1 MFSTQLLTRESDMTE
16 RSTITAVTTQ
26 TSSRKFTDIPSRFFR
41 FMKRWPVI
49 PAVILFVIVIS
60 AVFAPLLA
68 PYEPQ
73 KGDLRARNIPPVWL
87 DGGDSA
93 HWLGTDNLGRDMY
106 TRMLYGARISLFV
119 AAVAVT
125 FGLIAGTTTGIVAG
139 YYGGMVDEIL
149 MRLVD
154 LWSSLPFLLIALIV
168 AISVGPS
175 LGMVMALLALSS
187 WSAGSRNIRGEVL
200 SLRGREYVQMSRVM
214 NASDFRIIMRH
225 LLPNVMHVVIVIT
238 TLRTGSMIIAEA
250 GLSFLGVGVPAS
262 VPTWGLMI
270 AQGQKFLTSTWWMS
284 IMPGVAIFLIVMSFN
299 FLGDWLRDRFD
310 PRLSQLD

>member
-1 MFSTQLLTRESDMTE
+1 MTSQPLVAQSTFIRVV
-16 RSTITAVTTQ
+16 AVPMQ
-26 TSSRKFTDIPSRFFR
+26 VFR
-41 FMKRWPVI
+41 FTKRWPII
-49 PAVILFVIVIS
+49 PAVIMFLIVFG
-60 AVFAPLLA
+60 AVFAPVIA
-68 PYEPQ
+68 PFEPQ

-87 DGGDSA
+87 DGGDST
-93 HWLGTDNLGRDMY
+93 HWLGTDNLGRDVY
-106 TRMLYGARISLFV
+106 SRMLYGARISLFV
-119 AAVAVT
+119 AAVAVA
-125 FGLIAGTTTGIVAG
+125 FGLVMGTLTGVVAG
-139 YYGGMVDEIL
+139 YYGGMVYEVL

-175 LGMVMALLALSS
+175 LGMVIALLAVSS

-200 SLRGREYVQMSRVM
+200 SLRNREYVQMARVM
-214 NASDFRIIMRH
+214 NASDIRIILRH

-270 AQGQKFLTSTWWMS
+270 DQGHKFLTTTWWMS
-284 IMPGVAIFLIVMSFN
+284 IAPGVAIFLIVLSFN

-310 PRLSQLD
+310 PRLNQLD

>member
-1 MFSTQLLTRESDMTE
+1 
-16 RSTITAVTTQ
+16 
-26 TSSRKFTDIPSRFFR
+26 
-41 FMKRWPVI
+41 MKRWPVI
-49 PAVILFVIVIS
+49 PAVIMFVIVIG

-87 DGGDSA
+87 EGGESA

-106 TRMLYGARISLFV
+106 SRMLYGARISLFV
-119 AAVAVT
+119 AAVAVI

-214 NASDFRIIMRH
+214 NASDVRIIVRH

-284 IMPGVAIFLIVMSFN
+284 IMPGVAIFLIVLSFN

-310 PRLSQLD
+310 PRLNQLD

>member
-1 MFSTQLLTRESDMTE
+1 MTE
-16 RSTITAVTTQ
+16 QSLSQ
-26 TSSRKFTDIPSRFFR
+26 SQSSPAIRILSFLGAGYQFT
-41 FMKRWPVI
+41 KRWPII
-49 PAVILFVIVIS
+49 PVTILILILFGAI
-60 AVFAPLLA
+60 FAPIVA
-68 PYEPQ
+68 PHEPH
-73 KGDLRARNIPPVWL
+73 KGNLRARNIPPSWL
-87 DGGDSA
+87 DGGVTT
-93 HWLGTDNLGRDMY
+93 HLLGTDNLGRDMFS
-106 TRMLYGARISLFV
+106 RLLYGARISLFV
-119 AAVAVT
+119 AGVAVS
-125 FGLIAGTTTGIVAG
+125 FGLVAGTLTGVVAG
-139 YYGGMVDEIL
+139 YFGGIVDELL

-154 LWSSLPFLLIALIV
+154 LWSALPFLLIALIV

-175 LGMVMALLALSS
+175 LGMVMALLAVSS

-200 SLRGREYVQMSRVM
+200 SLRTREYVDMARVM
-214 NASDFRIIMRH
+214 NASNLRIILRH

-270 AQGQKFLTSTWWMS
+270 AQGQKFLTTTWWMS

-310 PRLSQLD
+310 PRLNQLD

>member
-1 MFSTQLLTRESDMTE
+1 MTE
-16 RSTITAVTTQ
+16 QTTTTGTTQ
-26 TSSRKFTDIPSRFFR
+26 TLSRSFTDIPSRFIR

-49 PAVILFVIVIS
+49 PAAVMFVIIFG

-106 TRMLYGARISLFV
+106 SRMLYGARISLFV

-168 AISVGPS
+168 AVSVGPS
-175 LGMVMALLALSS
+175 LGMVIALLAVSS
-187 WSAGSRNIRGEVL
+187 WSAGSRNIRAEVL

-214 NASDFRIIMRH
+214 NASDFRIIVRH

-310 PRLSQLD
+310 PRLNQLD

>member
-1 MFSTQLLTRESDMTE
+1 MTE
-16 RSTITAVTTQ
+16 QTTTTGTTQ
-26 TSSRKFTDIPSRFFR
+26 TLSRSFTDIPSRFIR

-49 PAVILFVIVIS
+49 PAAIMFVIVFG

-73 KGDLRARNIPPVWL
+73 KGDLRARNIPPVWM

-106 TRMLYGARISLFV
+106 SRMLYGARISLFV
-119 AAVAVT
+119 AAVAVI
-125 FGLIAGTTTGIVAG
+125 FGLLAGTTTGIVAG

-168 AISVGPS
+168 AVSVGPS
-175 LGMVMALLALSS
+175 LGMVIALLAVSS
-187 WSAGSRNIRGEVL
+187 WSAGSRNIRAEVL
-200 SLRGREYVQMSRVM
+200 SLRGREYVQMSQVM
-214 NASDFRIIMRH
+214 NASDFRIIVRH

-310 PRLSQLD
+310 PRLNQLD

>member
-1 MFSTQLLTRESDMTE
+1 MTE
-16 RSTITAVTTQ
+16 QTTTTGTTQ
-26 TSSRKFTDIPSRFFR
+26 TLSRSFTDIPSRFIR

-49 PAVILFVIVIS
+49 PAAIMFVIVFG

-106 TRMLYGARISLFV
+106 SRMLYGARISLFV
-119 AAVAVT
+119 AAVAVI
-125 FGLIAGTTTGIVAG
+125 FGLLAGTTTGIVAG

-168 AISVGPS
+168 AVSVGPS
-175 LGMVMALLALSS
+175 LGMVIALLAVSS
-187 WSAGSRNIRGEVL
+187 WSAGSRNIRAEVL

-214 NASDFRIIMRH
+214 NASDFRIIVRH

-284 IMPGVAIFLIVMSFN
+284 IMPGVAIFLIVLSFN

-310 PRLSQLD
+310 PRLNQLD

>member
-1 MFSTQLLTRESDMTE
+1 MRLSIRGSDMTDQPIVVQSQVK
-16 RSTITAVTTQ
+16 RFVAAPRRVYA
-26 TSSRKFTDIPSRFFR
+26 FT
-41 FMKRWPVI
+41 KRWPII
-49 PAVILFVIVIS
+49 PAIIMFLIVFG
-60 AVFAPLLA
+60 AVFAPIIA
-68 PYEPQ
+68 PFEPQ

-87 DGGDSA
+87 DGGDST

-106 TRMLYGARISLFV
+106 SRMLYGARISLFV
-119 AAVAVT
+119 AAVAVS
-125 FGLIAGTTTGIVAG
+125 FGLVMGTLTGVVAG

-175 LGMVMALLALSS
+175 LGMVIGLLAVSS

-200 SLRGREYVQMSRVM
+200 SLRNREYVHMARVM
-214 NASDFRIIMRH
+214 NASDIRIILRH

-270 AQGQKFLTSTWWMS
+270 AQGQKFLTTTWWMS
-284 IMPGVAIFLIVMSFN
+284 IVPGVAIFLIVLSFN

-310 PRLSQLD
+310 PRLNQLD

>member
-1 MFSTQLLTRESDMTE
+1 MTSQPLVAQSTFIRVV
-16 RSTITAVTTQ
+16 AVPMQ
-26 TSSRKFTDIPSRFFR
+26 VFR
-41 FMKRWPVI
+41 FTKRWPII
-49 PAVILFVIVIS
+49 PAVIMFLIVFG
-60 AVFAPLLA
+60 AVFAPVIA
-68 PYEPQ
+68 PFEPQ

-87 DGGDSA
+87 DGGDSP
-93 HWLGTDNLGRDMY
+93 HWLGPDNLGRDVY
-106 TRMLYGARISLFV
+106 SRMLYGARISLFV
-119 AAVAVT
+119 AAVAVA
-125 FGLIAGTTTGIVAG
+125 FGLVMGTLTGVVAG
-139 YYGGMVDEIL
+139 YYGGMVDEVL

-175 LGMVMALLALSS
+175 LGMVIALLAVSS

-200 SLRGREYVQMSRVM
+200 SLRNREYVQMARVM
-214 NASDFRIIMRH
+214 NASDIRIILRH

-270 AQGQKFLTSTWWMS
+270 AQGQKFLTTTWWMS
-284 IMPGVAIFLIVMSFN
+284 IAPGVAIFLIVLSFN

-310 PRLSQLD
+310 PRLNQLD

>member
-1 MFSTQLLTRESDMTE
+1 MTE
-16 RSTITAVTTQ
+16 QTTTTGTTQ
-26 TSSRKFTDIPSRFFR
+26 TLSRSFTYIPIRFIR

-49 PAVILFVIVIS
+49 PAAIMFVIVFG

-106 TRMLYGARISLFV
+106 SRMLYGARISLFV
-119 AAVAVT
+119 ATVAVT

-168 AISVGPS
+168 AVSVGPS
-175 LGMVMALLALSS
+175 LGMVIALLAVSS
-187 WSAGSRNIRGEVL
+187 WSAGSRNIRAEVL

-214 NASDFRIIMRH
+214 NASDFRIIVRH

-284 IMPGVAIFLIVMSFN
+284 IMPGVAIFLIVLSFN

-310 PRLSQLD
+310 PRLNQLD

>member
-1 MFSTQLLTRESDMTE
+1 MTE
-16 RSTITAVTTQ
+16 QTTTTGTTQ
-26 TSSRKFTDIPSRFFR
+26 TLSHSFTNIPSRFIR

-49 PAVILFVIVIS
+49 PAAVMFVIIFG

-106 TRMLYGARISLFV
+106 SRMLYGARISLFV

-168 AISVGPS
+168 AVSVGPS
-175 LGMVMALLALSS
+175 LGMVIALLAVSS
-187 WSAGSRNIRGEVL
+187 WSAGSRNIRAEVL

-214 NASDFRIIMRH
+214 NASDFRIIVRH

-310 PRLSQLD
+310 PRLNQLD

>member
-1 MFSTQLLTRESDMTE
+1 MSTL
-16 RSTITAVTTQ
+16 
-26 TSSRKFTDIPSRFFR
+26 
-41 FMKRWPVI
+41 
-49 PAVILFVIVIS
+49 IVFG

-106 TRMLYGARISLFV
+106 SRMLYGARISLFV
-119 AAVAVT
+119 AAVAVI
-125 FGLIAGTTTGIVAG
+125 FGLLAGTTTGIVAG

-168 AISVGPS
+168 AVSVGPS
-175 LGMVMALLALSS
+175 LGMVIALLAVSS
-187 WSAGSRNIRGEVL
+187 WSAGSRNIRAEVL
-200 SLRGREYVQMSRVM
+200 SLRGREYVQMSQVM
-214 NASDFRIIMRH
+214 NASDFRIIVRH

-310 PRLSQLD
+310 PRLNQLD

>member
-1 MFSTQLLTRESDMTE
+1 MTE
-16 RSTITAVTTQ
+16 RSIITAVTTQ
-26 TSSRKFTDIPSRFFR
+26 TSSRKFMDIPSHFFS
-41 FMKRWPVI
+41 FMKRWPII
-49 PAVILFVIVIS
+49 PAVVMFVIVIG

-73 KGDLRARNIPPVWL
+73 KGDLRTRNIPPVWM

-106 TRMLYGARISLFV
+106 SRMLYGARISLFV
-119 AAVAVT
+119 ATVAVA
-125 FGLIAGTTTGIVAG
+125 FGLIAGTATGIVAG

-175 LGMVMALLALSS
+175 LGMVMALLAVSS

-214 NASDFRIIMRH
+214 NASDFRVIVRH

-270 AQGQKFLTSTWWMS
+270 AQGQKFLTTTWWMS

-299 FLGDWLRDRFD
+299 FLGDWLRDRLD
-310 PRLSQLD
+310 PRLNQLD

>member
-1 MFSTQLLTRESDMTE
+1 MTDQPIVFQSPVKRVIAVPGRVFS
-16 RSTITAVTTQ
+16 
-26 TSSRKFTDIPSRFFR
+26 FT
-41 FMKRWPVI
+41 KRWPIIPLVI
-49 PAVILFVIVIS
+49 MLLSVVG
-60 AVFAPLLA
+60 AVFAPVLA
-68 PYEPQ
+68 PFEPQ

-87 DGGDSA
+87 DGGDST
-93 HWLGTDNLGRDMY
+93 HWLGTDNLGRDIY
-106 TRMLYGARISLFV
+106 SRMLYGARISLFV
-119 AAVAVT
+119 AAVAVA
-125 FGLIAGTTTGIVAG
+125 FGLVMGTLTGVTAG

-175 LGMVMALLALSS
+175 LGMVIGLLAVSS

-200 SLRGREYVQMSRVM
+200 SLRNREYVHMARVM
-214 NASDFRIIMRH
+214 NASDVRIILRH

-270 AQGQKFLTSTWWMS
+270 AQGQKFLTTTWWMS
-284 IMPGVAIFLIVMSFN
+284 IVPGVAIFLIVLSFN

-310 PRLSQLD
+310 PRLNQLD

>member
-1 MFSTQLLTRESDMTE
+1 MTE
-16 RSTITAVTTQ
+16 QTTTTGTTQ
-26 TSSRKFTDIPSRFFR
+26 TLSRSFTDIPSQFIR

-49 PAVILFVIVIS
+49 PAAIMFVIVFG

-106 TRMLYGARISLFV
+106 SRMLYGARISLFV
-119 AAVAVT
+119 AAVAVI
-125 FGLIAGTTTGIVAG
+125 FGLLAGTTTGIVAG

-168 AISVGPS
+168 AVSVGPS
-175 LGMVMALLALSS
+175 LGMVIALLAVSS
-187 WSAGSRNIRGEVL
+187 WSAGSRNIRAEVL

-214 NASDFRIIMRH
+214 NASDFRIIVRH

-284 IMPGVAIFLIVMSFN
+284 IMPGVAIFLIVLSFN

-310 PRLSQLD
+310 PRLNQLD

>member
-1 MFSTQLLTRESDMTE
+1 MTE
-16 RSTITAVTTQ
+16 QTTTTGTTQ
-26 TSSRKFTDIPSRFFR
+26 TLSRSFTDIPSRFIR

-49 PAVILFVIVIS
+49 PAAIMFVIVFGS
-60 AVFAPLLA
+60 VFAPLLA

-73 KGDLRARNIPPVWL
+73 KGDLRARNIPPVWM

-106 TRMLYGARISLFV
+106 SRMLYGARISLFV
-119 AAVAVT
+119 AAVAVI
-125 FGLIAGTTTGIVAG
+125 FGLLAGTTTGIVAG

-168 AISVGPS
+168 AVSVGPS
-175 LGMVMALLALSS
+175 LGMVIALLAVSS
-187 WSAGSRNIRGEVL
+187 WSAGSRNIRAEVL
-200 SLRGREYVQMSRVM
+200 SLRGREYVQMSQVM
-214 NASDFRIIMRH
+214 HASDFRIIVRH

-310 PRLSQLD
+310 PRLNQLD